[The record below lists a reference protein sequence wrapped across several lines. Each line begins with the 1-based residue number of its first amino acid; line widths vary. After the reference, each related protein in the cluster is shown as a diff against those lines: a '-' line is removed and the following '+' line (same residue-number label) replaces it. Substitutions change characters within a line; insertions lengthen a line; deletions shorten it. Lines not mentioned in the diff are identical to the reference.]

1 VNPLWRDFSPL
12 IRILERFRLMRRIAW
27 LLLLLFAFTIPWEYS
42 LELGEPL
49 GNIARV
55 VGLLVLLAAIPAL
68 LQGGRLRAPGP
79 LQWLVLAFFLWFC
92 CTYFWTIEPLET
104 VARLRG
110 YFQELMIVWLVWEF
124 AEDAGDL
131 RALLR
136 VFVAGSWV
144 LAALT
149 VANFASAEAIANAQV
164 RFAAIG
170 QDPNDVARFLD
181 LGFPLAAL
189 LLNSERHW
197 GWRLLAAGYLPLG
210 LLGVLLTAS
219 RGGFL
224 AAVVAL
230 VGSGFLLAYGH
241 PKRVLAGALALPAL
255 AAALWFIVPRDS
267 FERLATIPE
276 QLQGG
281 DLNQRLNIWTAGWHA
296 FVRAPFFGT
305 GAGSFVSAAGLG
317 PIDTA
322 HNTAL
327 SIAVSGG
334 LVALFLAT
342 AIVAAAIWSIAQ
354 IHGPL
359 RWAMVV
365 ALLVWFTTSLV
376 ATVEESRTTWLLLAL
391 IALAGRLGTEQPEEL
406 AGCFPDAALRCG
418 LPASAGPVL

>member
-1 VNPLWRDFSPL
+1 
-12 IRILERFRLMRRIAW
+12 MRRIAW
-27 LLLLLFAFTIPWEYS
+27 FLLLLFAFTIPWEYS

-55 VGLLVLLAAIPAL
+55 VGLLALLAAIPAV
-68 LQGGRLRAPGP
+68 LQTGRLRTPG
-79 LQWLVLAFFLWFC
+79 LMQWLVLAFFLWLC
-92 CTYFWTIEPLET
+92 CTYFWTIEAAET
-104 VARLRG
+104 VAKLRG
-110 YFQELMIVWLVWEF
+110 NFQELMIVWLVWEF

-136 VFVAGSWV
+136 VTVAGSWV

-149 VANFASAEAIANAQV
+149 VANFASAEAFANAQV

-189 LLNSERHW
+189 LVNSERRW
-197 GWRLLAAGYLPLG
+197 LWRLLAVGYLPLG

-230 VGSGFLLAYGH
+230 VGSGLLLAYGH

-255 AAALWFIVPRDS
+255 AAALWFIVPHES

-354 IHGPL
+354 THGPL
-359 RWAMVV
+359 KWAMAV

-376 ATVEESRTTWLLLAL
+376 ATVEESSTTWLLLAL
-391 IALAGRLGTEQPEEL
+391 IALAGRLGVEQPEEL
-406 AGCFPDAALRCG
+406 AICFPDQAQPNELPVTAG
-418 LPASAGPVL
+418 LIL

>member
-12 IRILERFRLMRRIAW
+12 IRIPERFRLMRRIAW